1 MANEDQSS
9 SQAGLALSIATSTAE
24 EVGLHFVD
32 GGGFVDP
39 RLPKGTAWV
48 YEISG
53 TALDLKWTL
62 KIRPDWGTEE
72 DVTKVLIFDTSQ
84 VELFKATLEAM
95 MRMNRWT
102 PWIES
107 PSVGRNRQKKP

>member
-9 SQAGLALSIATSTAE
+9 SQTGLALRIATSVAE

-32 GGGFVDP
+32 GGCFVDP
-39 RLPKGTAWV
+39 RLPQGKAWV
-48 YEISG
+48 YEICG
-53 TALDLKWTL
+53 TDLGFKWTL

-84 VELFKATLEAM
+84 EELFKATLEAM

-102 PWIES
+102 PWMK
-107 PSVGRNRQKKP
+107 RATA